1 MAGIKIIKENVD
13 QKTFEALAE
22 ICPFDAFSYEN
33 AVLEVSSACKVC
45 KLCIKNGPAGV
56 LVLEEEQR
64 VAIDKSLYRGIT
76 VYVDHIEG
84 KIHPVT
90 FELIGK
96 ARELAA
102 VIDHPVYA
110 LFMGT
115 NISEKADQLLSYGVD
130 KVFVYDQPEL
140 KHFVIEPYA
149 NVLEDFIEK
158 LKPSSILV
166 GATNVGR
173 SLAPRVAARCHTGLT
188 ADCTILEMK
197 ENTDLVQIRPAFGG
211 NIMAQIVT
219 QYSRPQFCTV
229 RYKVFTAPELVKEP
243 WGSVEIMAIGKDK
256 LISAIEVLEVIKKE
270 KGVDL
275 SDAETIV
282 AVGRGVKCEKDLE
295 MIYQFA
301 QKIGATVA
309 CTRPGIESGWFDAR
323 LQIGL
328 SGRTVKPK
336 LIIALGISGAVQFAA
351 GMQNSEYIIAI
362 NNDSKAP
369 IFNIAHCG
377 MVGDLYEILPELL
390 KMIDEPET
398 EEAGKTLVMPEAI
411 KAPERM
417 VG

>member
-1 MAGIKIIKENVD
+1 MAGIKIINENVD

-33 AVLEVSSACKVC
+33 AKLEVTAACKMC
-45 KLCIKNGPAGV
+45 KMCLKNGPAGV
-56 LVLEEEQR
+56 LVLEEDEKI
-64 VAIDKSLYRGIT
+64 AIDKSLYKGIT
-76 VYVDHIEG
+76 VYVDHNED

-102 VIDHPVYA
+102 VIGHPVYA

-115 NISEKADQLLSYGVD
+115 NITAAASELLSYGVD

-158 LKPSSILV
+158 VQPSSILV

-173 SLAPRVAARCHTGLT
+173 SLAPRLAARYHTGLT

-197 ENTDLVQIRPAFGG
+197 DNTDLVQIRPAFGG

-219 QYSRPQFCTV
+219 ENSRPQFCTV
-229 RYKVFTAPELVKEP
+229 RYKVFSAPELVEEP
-243 WGSVEIMAIGKDK
+243 WGSVEIMEIGKDK
-256 LISAIEVLEVIKKE
+256 LISVIEVLEVIKKE

-275 SDAETIV
+275 SEAETIV

-295 MIYQFA
+295 MICEFA
-301 QKIGATVA
+301 EKIGATVA

-351 GMQNSEYIIAI
+351 GMQNSEYIIAV
-362 NNDSKAP
+362 NNDPKAP

-390 KMIDEPET
+390 KMINEPEA
-398 EEAGKTLVMPEAI
+398 AGKPLAMPEAI
-411 KAPERM
+411 ETPERM
-417 VG
+417 VV